1 MSGIG
6 KCLRG
11 VTTYISN
18 TLRRRLLTLLFGVIC
33 RLKEALRQQVLLGG
47 TLIFVARDSRS
58 SLARVKSMPHKIRT
72 THASSSSKLCKERA
86 WKTLNSL
93 ETCHK
98 NIQSWKAAHLPI
110 LEIRVEQKGNRA
122 KKERKMG
129 KKRKKIQCCRDRESN
144 LGPVDN

>member
-1 MSGIG
+1 MRQR
-6 KCLRG
+6 CD
-11 VTTYISN
+11 Y
-18 TLRRRLLTLLFGVIC
+18 RRLLTLLFGVIC

-93 ETCHK
+93 ETCQN
-98 NIQSWKAAHLPI
+98 NIQTWKAAHLPT
-110 LEIRVEQKGNRA
+110 LDIRVEQRGNRV
-122 KKERKMG
+122 KKGE
-129 KKRKKIQCCRDRESN
+129 KRKKSQCCHGRESN
-144 LGPVDN
+144 PGPVDN